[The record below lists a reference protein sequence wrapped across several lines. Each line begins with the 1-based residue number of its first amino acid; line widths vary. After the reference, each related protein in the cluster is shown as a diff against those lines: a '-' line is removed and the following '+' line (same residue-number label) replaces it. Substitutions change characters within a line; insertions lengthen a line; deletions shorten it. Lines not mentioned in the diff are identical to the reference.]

1 MIKMVNVY
9 RKPGM
14 TREAFD
20 VRWLVQHGDLVR
32 KHAKAMGFLRY
43 VQNHNLPS
51 PEIAAFAASRGW
63 DQPSDGVTEVWWE
76 SLQSMQA
83 AMATA
88 EGQRAS
94 KEFQEDEEQ
103 TVVMPPP
110 AQRLILP
117 RAEGCSG
124 SADVVQAKARSR

>member
-1 MIKMVNVY
+1 MIKMVVNVY

-20 VRWLVQHGDLVR
+20 ARWLVQHGDLVR

-43 VQNHNLPS
+43 VQSHNLPS
-51 PEIAAFAASRGW
+51 AEIAAFAASRGW
-63 DQPSDGVTEVWWE
+63 DQPSDGVAEVWWE

-88 EGQRAS
+88 EGQSAS
-94 KEFQEDEEQ
+94 KELQEDEEQ
-103 TVVMPPP
+103 FVDC
-110 AQRLILP
+110 ARI
-117 RAEGCSG
+117 
-124 SADVVQAKARSR
+124 SAFLSEDSVIFDHTTKEERK